1 MAKHER
7 TDRTFPIFVI
17 LATIFLVVL
26 MVVTFPRHEGTTV
39 ASSSAPTS
47 PAKK

>member
-1 MAKHER
+1 MAEHER
-7 TDRTFPIFVI
+7 TDRTFPVFVI

-26 MVVTFPRHEGTTV
+26 MVVTFPRHEGSTV
-39 ASSSAPTS
+39 TSSAAPS

>member
-1 MAKHER
+1 MEKHER
-7 TDRTFPIFVI
+7 TDRTFPIFLI
-17 LATIFLVVL
+17 FATIFMVVL

-39 ASSSAPTS
+39 ASSAPSS